1 MNFGLIFSIVCAL
14 AGIYIVS
21 IELGNKFGIY
31 IGFLSGI
38 GMTVFIS
45 IVAISVAGIW
55 NKLLH

>member
-1 MNFGLIFSIVCAL
+1 LIFSIVCAL